1 MANLTFGTLLKPFY
15 SGDLIGKKRWTKIS
29 EKIKNKS
36 PFQLTTG
43 EFKLLDYASTP
54 VKQAFENG
62 NLDLLVKLVAGR
74 TQPFKEVSEG
84 QNIDESK
91 PVLYAISALEKTKEF
106 GGEGGGGKVADPHE
120 LMTAALIAQY
130 GGSRRTVPTSEYES
144 LSAADK
150 HIKKL
155 KSVAGRV
162 KGHKPKDIAAFD
174 GDYANYARAVS
185 AANGFLS
192 KLNQNSKVREVF
204 QTGAK
209 WSTEIAKY
217 GMNSHELFGKQ
228 NYNSSDIVIRVE
240 SAENTKKIIGVSLKK
255 KNKEKSAD
263 PTVINKTVTGE
274 RGLFAALVK
283 QKDMPVLEKHLGK
296 LYQARAQFFFNVIK
310 AALNPPD
317 LASPAQLKTRRE
329 AMKNL
334 SIDNAE
340 KVSKDYIQ
348 KYTKRGKSALPQTQ
362 MKFYQEEAAKLQEKK
377 VQENIKAYLDKK
389 ARYITKQFSTSK
401 MITKE
406 ISKIGDKNAKDS
418 LFGAFPSFAP
428 QRNIYFATLESIL
441 TLGDVSQKIAE
452 GLLNII
458 FKLDLARVTNII
470 ARNHGES
477 FHFTLITGIG
487 MLQGDT
493 QVVVQPAS
501 VVPEEATTSQIT
513 KMLSQT
519 KGKAYSIIPDPKY
532 KQPHR
537 GGTSASMKYQVTL
550 NGYHII
556 NLEIRY
562 KGQIKPEPQ
571 FQAVITP
578 QFTKLVKTK
587 GQPDPQY

>member
-15 SGDLIGKKRWTKIS
+15 SGDLIGKKRWTRIS
-29 EKIKNKS
+29 EKIRNKS

-84 QNIDESK
+84 QDTDESK

-130 GGSRRTVPTSEYES
+130 GGTRRKVPTSEYES

-155 KSVAGRV
+155 KSGAGRG

-174 GDYANYARAVS
+174 GDYANYARAIS

-192 KLNQNSKVREVF
+192 RLNQNSKGREVY

-240 SAENTKKIIGVSLKK
+240 SSENTKKIIGISLKK
-255 KNKEKSAD
+255 KNKEKSVD
-263 PTVINKTVTGE
+263 PTVINKTVMGE
-274 RGLFAALVK
+274 RGLFSALVK
-283 QKDMPVLEKHLGK
+283 QKDMPILEKHLGK

-310 AALNPPD
+310 SALTLPPNPTPS
-317 LASPAQLKTRRE
+317 AIKTRRE

-334 SIDNAE
+334 GIDNAE
-340 KVSKDYIQ
+340 KVGKDYIQ
-348 KYTKRGKSALPQTQ
+348 KYTKAALPSQQ
-362 MKFYQEEAAKLQEKK
+362 MKFYEEEAAKK
-377 VQENIKAYLDKK
+377 VEEQIKVNIKAYLDKK
-389 ARYITKQFSTSK
+389 EKYITKVFSTSK
-401 MITKE
+401 VITKE
-406 ISKIGDKNAKDS
+406 VSKLGDKNAKDS
-418 LFGAFPSFAP
+418 LFGAYPKHAP
-428 QRNIYFATLESIL
+428 VRNNYFATLESIM
-441 TLGDVSQKIAE
+441 TLGQVAQLIAE

-470 ARNHGES
+470 ARNHNES

-493 QVVVQPAS
+493 QVVVSTAS
-501 VVPEEATTSQIT
+501 VIPEEATTSKIT
-513 KMLSQT
+513 KMLSQV
-519 KGKAYSIIPDPKY
+519 KGKAYQIIPDPKY

-537 GGTSASMKYQVTL
+537 GGTSASMKFQIFL
-550 NGYHII
+550 NGEHVI

-562 KGQIKPEPQ
+562 KGQIRPEPQ

-578 QFTKLVKTK
+578 AFTKLVKEEATAD
-587 GQPDPQY
+587 QRY

>member
-15 SGDLIGKKRWTKIS
+15 SGDLIGKKRWTRIS
-29 EKIKNKS
+29 EKIRNKS

-84 QNIDESK
+84 QDTDESK

-130 GGSRRTVPTSEYES
+130 GGTRRKVPTSEYES

-174 GDYANYARAVS
+174 GDYANYARAIS

-192 KLNQNSKVREVF
+192 RLNQNSKVREVY

-240 SAENTKKIIGVSLKK
+240 SAENTKKIIGISLKK
-255 KNKEKSAD
+255 KNKEKSVD
-263 PTVINKTVTGE
+263 PTVINKTVMGE
-274 RGLFAALVK
+274 RGLFSALVK
-283 QKDMPVLEKHLGK
+283 QKDMPILEKHLGK

-310 AALNPPD
+310 SALTLPPNPTPS
-317 LASPAQLKTRRE
+317 AIKTRRD

-334 SIDNAE
+334 GIDNAE
-340 KVSKDYIQ
+340 KVGKDYIQ
-348 KYTKRGKSALPQTQ
+348 KYTKAALPSQQ
-362 MKFYQEEAAKLQEKK
+362 MKFYEEEAAKK
-377 VQENIKAYLDKK
+377 VEEQIKVNIKAYLDKK
-389 ARYITKQFSTSK
+389 EKYITKVFSTSK
-401 MITKE
+401 VITKE
-406 ISKIGDKNAKDS
+406 VSKLGDKNAKDS
-418 LFGAFPSFAP
+418 LFGAYPKHAP
-428 QRNIYFATLESIL
+428 VRNNYFATLESIM
-441 TLGDVSQKIAE
+441 TLGQVAQLIAE

-470 ARNHGES
+470 ARNHNES

-493 QVVVQPAS
+493 KVVVSPAS
-501 VVPEEATTSQIT
+501 VIPEEATTSKIT
-513 KMLSQT
+513 KMLTQV
-519 KGKAYSIIPDPKY
+519 KGRAYQIIPDPKY

-537 GGTSASMKYQVTL
+537 GGTSASMKFQIFL
-550 NGYHII
+550 NGEHVI

-562 KGQIKPEPQ
+562 KGQIRPEPQ

-578 QFTKLVKTK
+578 AFTKLVKEEATAD
-587 GQPDPQY
+587 QRY

>member
-15 SGDLIGKKRWTKIS
+15 TGDLIGKKRWTRIT
-29 EKIKNKS
+29 EKIRNKS

-84 QNIDESK
+84 QNTDESK

-130 GGSRRTVPTSEYES
+130 GGSRRAVPTSEYES

-192 KLNQNSKVREVF
+192 RLNQNSKVREVF

-255 KNKEKSAD
+255 KNKTASVD
-263 PTVINKTVTGE
+263 PTVINKTVMGE
-274 RGLFAALVK
+274 RGLFSALVK
-283 QKDMPVLEKHLGK
+283 QKDMPILEKHLGK
-296 LYQARAQFFFNVIK
+296 LYQARAQFFYNVIK
-310 AALNPPD
+310 SALTLPPNPTPS
-317 LASPAQLKTRRE
+317 AIKTRRE

-334 SIDNAE
+334 GIDNAE
-340 KVSKDYIQ
+340 KVGKDYIQ
-348 KYTKRGKSALPQTQ
+348 RYTKAALPSQQ
-362 MKFYQEEAAKLQEKK
+362 MKFYEEEAAKK
-377 VQENIKAYLDKK
+377 VEEQIQVNIKAYLDKK
-389 ARYITKQFSTSK
+389 VKYITKVFSTSK
-401 MITKE
+401 LITKE
-406 ISKIGDKNAKDS
+406 VSKLGDKNAKDS
-418 LFGAFPSFAP
+418 LFGAYPKHAP
-428 QRNIYFATLESIL
+428 VRNNYFATLESIM
-441 TLGDVSQKIAE
+441 TLGQVAQLIAE

-470 ARNHGES
+470 ARNHNES

-487 MLQGDT
+487 MLQSDT
-493 QVVVQPAS
+493 KVVVSTAS
-501 VVPEEATTSQIT
+501 VLPEEATTSKIT
-513 KMLSQT
+513 KMLTQV
-519 KGKAYSIIPDPKY
+519 KGRAYQIIPDPKY

-537 GGTSASMKYQVTL
+537 GGTSASMKFQIFL
-550 NGYHII
+550 NNEHII

-562 KGQIKPEPQ
+562 KGQIRPEPQ

-578 QFTKLVKTK
+578 TFTELVK
-587 GQPDPQY
+587 QEAAADQRY

>member
-15 SGDLIGKKRWTKIS
+15 SGDLIGKKRWTRIS

-62 NLDLLVKLVAGR
+62 NLDSLVKLVAGR

-84 QNIDESK
+84 QNTDESK

-130 GGSRRTVPTSEYES
+130 GGSRRKVPTSEYES

-155 KSVAGRV
+155 KSIAGRV

-192 KLNQNSKVREVF
+192 KLNTNSKVREVY

-255 KNKEKSAD
+255 KNKEQSAD
-263 PTVINKTVTGE
+263 PTVINKTVMGE
-274 RGLFAALVK
+274 RGLFSALVK
-283 QKDMPVLEKHLGK
+283 QKDMPILEKHLGK

-310 AALNPPD
+310 SALTLPPNPT
-317 LASPAQLKTRRE
+317 ASAIKTRRD

-334 SIDNAE
+334 GIDNAE
-340 KVSKDYIQ
+340 KVGKDYIQ
-348 KYTKRGKSALPQTQ
+348 KYTKAALPSQQ
-362 MKFYQEEAAKLQEKK
+362 MKFYEEEAAKK
-377 VQENIKAYLDKK
+377 VEEQIKVNIKAYLDKK
-389 ARYITKQFSTSK
+389 EKYITKVFSTSK
-401 MITKE
+401 VITKE
-406 ISKIGDKNAKDS
+406 VSKLGDKNAKDS
-418 LFGAFPSFAP
+418 LFGAYPKHAP
-428 QRNIYFATLESIL
+428 VRNNYFATLESIM
-441 TLGDVSQKIAE
+441 TLGQVAQLIAE

-470 ARNHGES
+470 ARNHNES

-493 QVVVQPAS
+493 QVVVSTAS
-501 VVPEEATTSQIT
+501 VIPEEATTSKIT
-513 KMLSQT
+513 KMLSQV
-519 KGKAYSIIPDPKY
+519 KGKAYQIIPDPKY

-537 GGTSASMKYQVTL
+537 GGTSASMKFQIFL
-550 NGYHII
+550 NGNHII

-562 KGQIKPEPQ
+562 KGQIRPEPQ
-571 FQAVITP
+571 FQAVITTA
-578 QFTKLVKTK
+578 FTKLVKQK
-587 GQPDPQY
+587 GQPDPRY

>member
-15 SGDLIGKKRWTKIS
+15 SGDLIGKKRWTRIS

-54 VKQAFENG
+54 IKQAFENG
-62 NLDLLVKLVAGR
+62 NLDSLVKLVAGR

-84 QNIDESK
+84 QNTDESK

-130 GGSRRTVPTSEYES
+130 GGSRKAVPTSEYES

-155 KSVAGRV
+155 KSIAGRV

-192 KLNQNSKVREVF
+192 KLNTNSKVREVY

-255 KNKEKSAD
+255 KNKEQSAD
-263 PTVINKTVTGE
+263 PTVINKTVMGE
-274 RGLFAALVK
+274 RGLFSALVK
-283 QKDMPVLEKHLGK
+283 QKDMPILEKHLGK

-310 AALNPPD
+310 SALTLPPNPT
-317 LASPAQLKTRRE
+317 ASAIKTRRD

-334 SIDNAE
+334 GIDNAE
-340 KVSKDYIQ
+340 KVGKDYIQ
-348 KYTKRGKSALPQTQ
+348 RYTKAALPSQQ
-362 MKFYQEEAAKLQEKK
+362 MKFYEEEAAKK
-377 VQENIKAYLDKK
+377 VEEQVKVNIKAYLDKK
-389 ARYITKQFSTSK
+389 EKYITKVFSTSK
-401 MITKE
+401 VITKE
-406 ISKIGDKNAKDS
+406 VSKLGDKNAKDS
-418 LFGAFPSFAP
+418 LFGAYPKHAP
-428 QRNIYFATLESIL
+428 VRNNYFATLESIM
-441 TLGDVSQKIAE
+441 TLGQVAQLIAE

-470 ARNHGES
+470 ARNHNES

-493 QVVVQPAS
+493 QVVVSTAS
-501 VVPEEATTSQIT
+501 VIPEEATTSKIT
-513 KMLSQT
+513 KMLSQV
-519 KGKAYSIIPDPKY
+519 KGKAYQIIPDPKY

-537 GGTSASMKYQVTL
+537 GGTSASMKFQIFL
-550 NGYHII
+550 NGNHII

-562 KGQIKPEPQ
+562 KGQIRPEPQ
-571 FQAVITP
+571 FQAVITTA
-578 QFTKLVKTK
+578 FTKLVKQK
-587 GQPDPQY
+587 GQPDPRY

>member
-15 SGDLIGKKRWTKIS
+15 SGDLIGKKRWTRIT
-29 EKIKNKS
+29 EKIRNKS

-54 VKQAFENG
+54 IKQAFENG
-62 NLDLLVKLVAGR
+62 NLDSLVKLVAGR

-84 QNIDESK
+84 QNTDESK

-130 GGSRRTVPTSEYES
+130 GGSRRKVPTSEYES

-155 KSVAGRV
+155 KSIAGRV

-192 KLNQNSKVREVF
+192 KLNTNSKVREVY

-255 KNKEKSAD
+255 KNKEQSAD
-263 PTVINKTVTGE
+263 PTVINKTVMGE
-274 RGLFAALVK
+274 RGLFSALVK
-283 QKDMPVLEKHLGK
+283 QKDMPILEKHLGK

-310 AALNPPD
+310 SALTLPPNPT
-317 LASPAQLKTRRE
+317 ASAIKTRRD

-334 SIDNAE
+334 GIDNAE
-340 KVSKDYIQ
+340 KVGKDYIQ
-348 KYTKRGKSALPQTQ
+348 KYTKAALPSQQ
-362 MKFYQEEAAKLQEKK
+362 MKFYEEEAAKK
-377 VQENIKAYLDKK
+377 VEEQVKVNIKAYLDKK
-389 ARYITKQFSTSK
+389 EKYITKVFSTSK
-401 MITKE
+401 VITKE
-406 ISKIGDKNAKDS
+406 VSKLGDKNAKDS
-418 LFGAFPSFAP
+418 LFGAYPKHAP
-428 QRNIYFATLESIL
+428 VRNNYFATLESIM
-441 TLGDVSQKIAE
+441 TLGQVAQLIAE

-470 ARNHGES
+470 ARNHNES

-493 QVVVQPAS
+493 QVVVSTAS
-501 VVPEEATTSQIT
+501 VIPEEATTSKIT
-513 KMLSQT
+513 KMLSQV
-519 KGKAYSIIPDPKY
+519 KGKAYQIIPDPKY

-537 GGTSASMKYQVTL
+537 GGTSASMKFQIFL
-550 NGYHII
+550 NGNHII

-562 KGQIKPEPQ
+562 KGQIRPEPQ
-571 FQAVITP
+571 FQAVITTA
-578 QFTKLVKTK
+578 FTKLVKQK
-587 GQPDPQY
+587 GQPDPRY

>member
-1 MANLTFGTLLKPFY
+1 
-15 SGDLIGKKRWTKIS
+15 
-29 EKIKNKS
+29 
-36 PFQLTTG
+36 
-43 EFKLLDYASTP
+43 
-54 VKQAFENG
+54 
-62 NLDLLVKLVAGR
+62 
-74 TQPFKEVSEG
+74 
-84 QNIDESK
+84 
-91 PVLYAISALEKTKEF
+91 
-106 GGEGGGGKVADPHE
+106 
-120 LMTAALIAQY
+120 MTAALIAQY
-130 GGSRRTVPTSEYES
+130 GGSRRKVPTSEYES

-192 KLNQNSKVREVF
+192 KLNTNSKVREVY

-255 KNKEKSAD
+255 KNKEQSAD
-263 PTVINKTVTGE
+263 PTVINKTVMGE
-274 RGLFAALVK
+274 RGLFSALVK
-283 QKDMPVLEKHLGK
+283 QKDMPILEKHLGK

-310 AALNPPD
+310 SALTLPPNPT
-317 LASPAQLKTRRE
+317 ASAIKTRRD

-334 SIDNAE
+334 GIDNAE
-340 KVSKDYIQ
+340 KVGKDYIQ
-348 KYTKRGKSALPQTQ
+348 KYTKAALPSQQ
-362 MKFYQEEAAKLQEKK
+362 MKFYEEEAAKK
-377 VQENIKAYLDKK
+377 VEEQVKVNIKAYLDKK
-389 ARYITKQFSTSK
+389 EKYITKVFSTSK
-401 MITKE
+401 VITKE
-406 ISKIGDKNAKDS
+406 VSKLGDKNAKDS
-418 LFGAFPSFAP
+418 LFGAYPKHAP
-428 QRNIYFATLESIL
+428 VRNNYFATLESIM
-441 TLGDVSQKIAE
+441 TLGQVAQLIAE

-470 ARNHGES
+470 ARNHNES

-493 QVVVQPAS
+493 QVVVSTAS
-501 VVPEEATTSQIT
+501 VIPEEATTSKIT
-513 KMLSQT
+513 KMLSQV
-519 KGKAYSIIPDPKY
+519 KGKAYQIIPDPKY

-537 GGTSASMKYQVTL
+537 GGTSASMKFQIFL
-550 NGYHII
+550 NGNHII

-562 KGQIKPEPQ
+562 KGQIRPEPQ
-571 FQAVITP
+571 FQAVITTA
-578 QFTKLVKTK
+578 FTKLVKQK
-587 GQPDPQY
+587 GQPDPRY

>member
-15 SGDLIGKKRWTKIS
+15 SGDLIGKKRWTRIS

-62 NLDLLVKLVAGR
+62 NLDSLVKLVAGR

-84 QNIDESK
+84 QNTDESK

-130 GGSRRTVPTSEYES
+130 GGSRKAVPTSEYES

-155 KSVAGRV
+155 KSIAGRV

-192 KLNQNSKVREVF
+192 KLNTNSKVREVY

-255 KNKEKSAD
+255 KNKEQSAD
-263 PTVINKTVTGE
+263 PTVINKTVMGE
-274 RGLFAALVK
+274 RGLFSALVK
-283 QKDMPVLEKHLGK
+283 QKDMPILEKHLGK

-310 AALNPPD
+310 SALTLPPNPT
-317 LASPAQLKTRRE
+317 ASAIKTRRD

-334 SIDNAE
+334 GIDNAE
-340 KVSKDYIQ
+340 KVGKDYIQ
-348 KYTKRGKSALPQTQ
+348 KYTKAALPSQQ
-362 MKFYQEEAAKLQEKK
+362 MKFYEEEAAKK
-377 VQENIKAYLDKK
+377 VEEQIKVNIKAYLDKK
-389 ARYITKQFSTSK
+389 EKYITKVFSTSK
-401 MITKE
+401 LITKE
-406 ISKIGDKNAKDS
+406 VSKLGDKNAKDS
-418 LFGAFPSFAP
+418 LFGAYPKHAP
-428 QRNIYFATLESIL
+428 VRNNYFATLESIM
-441 TLGDVSQKIAE
+441 TLGQVAQLIAE

-470 ARNHGES
+470 ARNHNES

-493 QVVVQPAS
+493 QVVVSTAS
-501 VVPEEATTSQIT
+501 VIPEEATTSKIT
-513 KMLSQT
+513 KMLTQV
-519 KGKAYSIIPDPKY
+519 KGRAYQIIPDPKY

-537 GGTSASMKYQVTL
+537 GGTSASMKFQIFL
-550 NGYHII
+550 NGNHII

-562 KGQIKPEPQ
+562 KGQIRPEPQ
-571 FQAVITP
+571 FQAVITTA
-578 QFTKLVKTK
+578 FTKLVKQK
-587 GQPDPQY
+587 GQPDPRY

>member
-15 SGDLIGKKRWTKIS
+15 SGDLIGKKRWTRIS

-54 VKQAFENG
+54 IKQAFENG
-62 NLDLLVKLVAGR
+62 NLDSLVKLVAGR

-84 QNIDESK
+84 QNTDESK

-130 GGSRRTVPTSEYES
+130 GGSRRKVPTSEYES

-155 KSVAGRV
+155 KSIAGRV

-192 KLNQNSKVREVF
+192 KLNTNSKVREVY

-255 KNKEKSAD
+255 KNKEQSAD
-263 PTVINKTVTGE
+263 PTVINKTVMGE
-274 RGLFAALVK
+274 RGLFSALVK
-283 QKDMPVLEKHLGK
+283 QKDMPILEKHLGK

-310 AALNPPD
+310 SALTLPPNPT
-317 LASPAQLKTRRE
+317 ASAIKTRRD

-334 SIDNAE
+334 GIDNAE
-340 KVSKDYIQ
+340 KVGKDYIQ
-348 KYTKRGKSALPQTQ
+348 KYTKAALPSQQ
-362 MKFYQEEAAKLQEKK
+362 MKFYEEEAAKK
-377 VQENIKAYLDKK
+377 VEEQIKVNIKAYLDKK
-389 ARYITKQFSTSK
+389 EKYITKVFSTSK
-401 MITKE
+401 VITKE
-406 ISKIGDKNAKDS
+406 VSKLGDKNAKDS
-418 LFGAFPSFAP
+418 LFGAYPKHAP
-428 QRNIYFATLESIL
+428 VRNNYFATLESIM
-441 TLGDVSQKIAE
+441 TLGQVAQLIAE

-458 FKLDLARVTNII
+458 FKLDLMDTIKKKKLNQ
-470 ARNHGES
+470 NES

-487 MLQGDT
+487 NLAGGGTRIDVDVPSVYPESIT
-493 QVVVQPAS
+493 TPIILNLINEKNRELEIRPRAGYVQPH
-501 VVPEEATTSQIT
+501 
-513 KMLSQT
+513 K
-519 KGKAYSIIPDPKY
+519 
-532 KQPHR
+532 
-537 GGTSASMKYQVTL
+537 GGTSASLKYEIFV
-550 NGYHII
+550 NGHNIVDM
-556 NLEIRY
+556 EVRY
-562 KGQIKPEPQ
+562 KLSLIH
-571 FQAVITP
+571 I
-578 QFTKLVKTK
+578 
-587 GQPDPQY
+587 

>member
-15 SGDLIGKKRWTKIS
+15 SGDLIGKKRWTRIS

-74 TQPFKEVSEG
+74 TKPFKEVTEG
-84 QNIDESK
+84 QNTDESK
-91 PVLYAISALEKTKEF
+91 PVLYPISALEKTKEF

-130 GGSRRTVPTSEYES
+130 GGSRRKVPTSEYES

-155 KSVAGRV
+155 KSIAGRV

-192 KLNQNSKVREVF
+192 KLNTNSKVREVY

-255 KNKEKSAD
+255 KNKKTSVD
-263 PTVINKTVTGE
+263 PTVINKTVMGE
-274 RGLFAALVK
+274 RGLFSALVK
-283 QKDMPVLEKHLGK
+283 QKDMPILEKHLGK

-310 AALNPPD
+310 SALTLPPNPT
-317 LASPAQLKTRRE
+317 ASAIKTRRD

-334 SIDNAE
+334 GIDNAE
-340 KVSKDYIQ
+340 KVGKDYIQ
-348 KYTKRGKSALPQTQ
+348 KYTKAALPSQQ
-362 MKFYQEEAAKLQEKK
+362 MKFYEEEAAKK
-377 VQENIKAYLDKK
+377 VEEQIKVNIKEYLDKK
-389 ARYITKQFSTSK
+389 VKYITKVFSTSK
-401 MITKE
+401 VITKE
-406 ISKIGDKNAKDS
+406 VSKLGDKNAKDS
-418 LFGAFPSFAP
+418 LFGAYPKHAP
-428 QRNIYFATLESIL
+428 VRNNYFATLESIM
-441 TLGDVSQKIAE
+441 TLGQVAQLIAE

-470 ARNHGES
+470 ARNHNES

-493 QVVVQPAS
+493 QVVVSTAS
-501 VVPEEATTSQIT
+501 VIPEEATTSKIT
-513 KMLSQT
+513 KMLSQV
-519 KGKAYSIIPDPKY
+519 KGKAYQIIPDPKY

-537 GGTSASMKYQVTL
+537 GGTSASMKFQIFL
-550 NGYHII
+550 NGNHII

-562 KGQIKPEPQ
+562 KGQIRPEPQ
-571 FQAVITP
+571 FQAVITTA
-578 QFTKLVKTK
+578 FTKLVKQK
-587 GQPDPQY
+587 GQPDPRY

>member
-15 SGDLIGKKRWTKIS
+15 TGDLIGKKRWTRIT
-29 EKIKNKS
+29 EKIRNKS

-54 VKQAFENG
+54 IKQAFENG
-62 NLDLLVKLVAGR
+62 NLDSLVKLVAGR

-84 QNIDESK
+84 QDTDESK

-130 GGSRRTVPTSEYES
+130 GGSRRKVPTSEYES

-155 KSVAGRV
+155 KSIAGRV

-192 KLNQNSKVREVF
+192 KLNTNSKVREVY

-255 KNKEKSAD
+255 KNKEQSAD
-263 PTVINKTVTGE
+263 PTVINKTVMGE
-274 RGLFAALVK
+274 RGLFSALVK
-283 QKDMPVLEKHLGK
+283 QKDMPILEKHLGK

-310 AALNPPD
+310 SALTLPPNPT
-317 LASPAQLKTRRE
+317 ASAIKTRRD

-334 SIDNAE
+334 GIDNAE
-340 KVSKDYIQ
+340 KVGKDYIQ
-348 KYTKRGKSALPQTQ
+348 KYTKAALPSQQ
-362 MKFYQEEAAKLQEKK
+362 MKFYEEEAAKK
-377 VQENIKAYLDKK
+377 VEEQVKVNIKAYLDKK
-389 ARYITKQFSTSK
+389 EKYITKVFSTSK
-401 MITKE
+401 VITKE
-406 ISKIGDKNAKDS
+406 VSKLGDKNAKDS
-418 LFGAFPSFAP
+418 LFGAYPKHAP
-428 QRNIYFATLESIL
+428 VRNNYFATLESIM
-441 TLGDVSQKIAE
+441 TLGQVAQLIAE

-470 ARNHGES
+470 ARNHNES

-493 QVVVQPAS
+493 QVVVSTAS
-501 VVPEEATTSQIT
+501 VIPEEATTSKIT
-513 KMLSQT
+513 KMLSQV
-519 KGKAYSIIPDPKY
+519 KGKAYQIIPDPKY

-537 GGTSASMKYQVTL
+537 GGTSASMKFQIFL
-550 NGYHII
+550 NGNHII

-562 KGQIKPEPQ
+562 KGQIRPEPQ
-571 FQAVITP
+571 FQAVITTA
-578 QFTKLVKTK
+578 FTKLVKQK
-587 GQPDPQY
+587 GQPDPRY

>member
-1 MANLTFGTLLKPFY
+1 MANLKFGDLLKPFY
-15 SGDLIGKKRWTKIS
+15 SGDLIYKKRWVRVT
-29 EKIKNKS
+29 EKIKGKS
-36 PFQLTTG
+36 AFKLTTG
-43 EFKLLDYASTP
+43 EFKLLDYASTA
-54 VKQAFENG
+54 VKQAFEQG
-62 NLDLLVKLVAGR
+62 NLDQLVKLAAGR
-74 TQPFKEVSEG
+74 TKPFKEVAEG
-84 QNIDESK
+84 QDVDESK
-91 PVLYAISALEKTKEF
+91 PVFYPISALEKTDEF
-106 GGEGGGGKVADPHE
+106 GGGPSGGKVADPHE
-120 LMTAALIAQY
+120 LMTAALISQY
-130 GGSRRTVPTSEYES
+130 GGSRARVPSNKYAS
-144 LSAADK
+144 LASADK
-150 HIKKL
+150 HIKEL
-155 KSVAGRV
+155 KSIAGRV
-162 KGHKPKDIAAFD
+162 KGHKPNDINAFD

-185 AANGFLS
+185 AADGFLS
-192 KLNQNSKVREVF
+192 KLQTNSKVREVY

-209 WSTEIAKY
+209 WVTEIAKY
-217 GMNSHELFGKQ
+217 GMNSHELFGNQ

-240 SAENTKKIIGVSLKK
+240 SAQNTKKIIGVSLKK
-255 KNKEKSAD
+255 KNRTTAVD

-310 AALNPPD
+310 AALNPPN

-377 VQENIKAYLDKK
+377 VQENIKAYLGKK
-389 ARYITKQFSTSK
+389 ERYITKQFSTSK

-441 TLGDVSQKIAE
+441 TLGDVSQLIAE

-458 FKLDLARVTNII
+458 FKLDLASVTNTI
-470 ARNHGES
+470 AKNHGES

-493 QVVVQPAS
+493 EVVVQPAS

-513 KMLSQT
+513 KMLTQT

-537 GGTSASMKYQVTL
+537 GGTSASLKYQVTL